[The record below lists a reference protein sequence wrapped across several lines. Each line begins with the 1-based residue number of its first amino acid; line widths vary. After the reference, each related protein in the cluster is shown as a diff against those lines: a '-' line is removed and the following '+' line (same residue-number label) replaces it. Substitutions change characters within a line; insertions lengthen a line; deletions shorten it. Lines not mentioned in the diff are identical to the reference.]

1 MDKEFEEKIVKEI
14 LEDFNERRQARKSFE
29 TAWQL
34 NINYLIGNQYA
45 YINGQNEIVSE
56 KKQYFWQE
64 REVFN
69 HIAPLVELRISRLS
83 KVRPILTVLPFSD
96 DPKDVACAKV
106 SKNLIR
112 SVSYDLDMSR
122 IISEATMWSEI
133 TGSAF
138 YKIGWNN
145 TKGRFIGK
153 NETGRDIYEGEVD
166 INVVSPFEIFPDS
179 NTYNR
184 IEDCKSIIHARAY
197 HKDEVRNI
205 WGVDVKG
212 EDTDVFSLQNLNA
225 LGGLGYTGNTA
236 SVGKIVKK
244 DQVIVLEKYEMPTIE
259 NPNGKL
265 TIVAGD
271 RLVYMGELPYVNGLG
286 GKRTFPFIRQV
297 SIAVPNSFWGTSI
310 IERCIPIQR
319 AYNAVKN
326 RKHEFLNRISMG
338 VLAVEDGSLDIENL
352 EEEGLSP
359 GKVLVYRQGAT
370 LPKLLENEN
379 IPSSFDTEEERLME
393 EFATVS
399 GVNDLQNQSVM
410 YGNVSGVVLQLLLE
424 QDEARIQSS
433 IDEIKSSVKNI
444 AKHIL
449 RLYKEFAVIPHT
461 TRLVNENGEIEML
474 YWKNSDLTCE
484 DIVFETENELAQ
496 TIAQKRSMIFEILN
510 AGLLQDDDGE
520 MSNST
525 RQKILEQ
532 LGFGIL
538 ETSKDVKTL
547 HRNRASKENY
557 DLLNKKVL
565 SEPKEID
572 AHDIHINEHICFALG
587 KDFEKAVQYC
597 PELEKEM
604 YSHIAKHKEMLR
616 KESLFEENTSK

>member
-1 MDKEFEEKIVKEI
+1 MEKELEEKIVKDV
-14 LEDFNERRQARKSFE
+14 LEDFELRRQARKSFE
-29 TAWQL
+29 TTWQL

-45 YINGQNEIVSE
+45 YINGNNEIVSE

-69 HIAPLVELRISRLS
+69 HIAPIVELRMSRLA
-83 KVRPILTVLPFSD
+83 KVRPSLTVLPFSD

-112 SVSYDLDMSR
+112 SVSYDLDVSN

-133 TGSAF
+133 TGTSF
-138 YKIGWNN
+138 YKIGWNG
-145 TKGRFIGK
+145 GRGRYLGK
-153 NETGRDIYEGEVD
+153 DDEGRDVHEGEVD

-179 NTYNR
+179 NTYNK

-205 WGVDVKG
+205 WGVDVEGK
-212 EDTDVFSLQNLNA
+212 DTDVYSLSNLNS
-225 LGGLGYTGNTA
+225 LGGLGYTGSA
-236 SVGKIVKK
+236 SAVGKTLKK
-244 DQVIVLEKYEMPTIE
+244 DQVIVLERYEMPTLE
-259 NPNGKL
+259 NPNGRL
-265 TIVAGD
+265 LIVAGD
-271 RLVYMGELPYVNGLG
+271 RLVYIGELPYVNALG
-286 GKRTFPFIRQV
+286 GKRTFPFVRQV
-297 SIAVPNSFWGTSI
+297 SIQVPNSFWGISI

-319 AYNAVKN
+319 AFNAVKN

-338 VLAVEDGSLDIENL
+338 VLAVEDGSVDIENL

-359 GKVLVYRQGAT
+359 GKVLVYRQGSNI
-370 LPKLLENEN
+370 PKLLDGEN
-379 IPSSFDTEEERLME
+379 IPTSFDDEEKRLID
-393 EFATVS
+393 EFANVS

-424 QDEARIQSS
+424 QDEARIQTT

-449 RLYKEFAVIPHT
+449 RLYKQFAVLPHS

-484 DIVFETENELAQ
+484 DIVFETESELSQ
-496 TIAQKRSMIFEILN
+496 TIAQKRSMIYEILN
-510 AGLLQDDDGE
+510 AGLLQDEDGE

-525 RQKILEQ
+525 KQKVLEQ

-547 HRNRASKENY
+547 QRNRASKENY
-557 DLLNKKVL
+557 ELINKKVMDA
-565 SEPKEID
+565 PREID

-587 KDFEKAVQYC
+587 KDFEKII
-597 PELEKEM
+597 LGNKEM
-604 YSHIAKHKEMLR
+604 EKQMYDHIAKHKEML
-616 KESLFEENTSK
+616 KNESR

>member
-286 GKRTFPFIRQV
+286 GKRAFPFIRQV

-565 SEPKEID
+565 REPKEID

-616 KESLFEENTSK
+616 KESLFEENASK